1 MVYSSVIQ
9 NVMASIGEAEYAA
22 AFHTGQMAAGLRKTL
37 ADLGYPQPPTYILVD
52 NKVAYG
58 IASNT
63 IEPKR
68 TKSIDMQF
76 HWLRDRV
83 QLQEFIVIW
92 RKGMYNLADF
102 FTKPLSVKDHQSV
115 MHLLV
120 RVPPSSPAHHTHR
133 ALRIQSW
140 RTRL

>member
-1 MVYSSVIQ
+1 
-9 NVMASIGEAEYAA
+9 
-22 AFHTGQMAAGLRKTL
+22 
-37 ADLGYPQPPTYILVD
+37 
-52 NKVAYG
+52 
-58 IASNT
+58 
-63 IEPKR
+63 
-68 TKSIDMQF
+68 MQY

-120 RVPPSSPAHHTHR
+120 RVSPRSPALLHRR
-133 ALRIQSW
+133 ALRTQRW
-140 RTRL
+140 RARM